1 MKKIFVGKILAMPPN
16 KSEAKGITPT
26 SIVYLEENTLP
37 KSLSGTWDCIIG
49 FITVCVIPR
58 GIPLIVNNMMI
69 LYDSVKMKDIKRTK
83 P

>member
-37 KSLSGTWDCIIG
+37 KSLSGT
-49 FITVCVIPR
+49 
-58 GIPLIVNNMMI
+58 
-69 LYDSVKMKDIKRTK
+69 
-83 P
+83 